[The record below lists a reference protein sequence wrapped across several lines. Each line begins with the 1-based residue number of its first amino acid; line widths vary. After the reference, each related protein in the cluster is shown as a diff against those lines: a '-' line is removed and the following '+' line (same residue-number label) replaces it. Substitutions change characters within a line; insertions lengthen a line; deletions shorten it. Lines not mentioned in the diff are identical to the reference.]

1 MGNIKEAL
9 IPYFQKE
16 FKLAMMSFDLYGAVT
31 PSDET
36 AKSKKDDDF
45 NADQTTKLKKERTV
59 TQAELESSAPP
70 VSPVVNTFLY
80 LVLLFTFIF
89 FLIFQYEGTFEDFLE
104 MFIQFGYVTL
114 FSSAYPLAGLCALL
128 NNMIEIRGDAFKLC
142 FVHRRPFGARVNR
155 YYIYHLRSG
164 IFSN

>member
-31 PSDET
+31 PSDES

-45 NADQTTKLKKERTV
+45 NGDQMTKVKKERTV

-70 VSPVVNTFLY
+70 VRNAKYKYLSIPITNCFFFSTRVHLKTFLKCS
-80 LVLLFTFIF
+80 
-89 FLIFQYEGTFEDFLE
+89 
-104 MFIQFGYVTL
+104 
-114 FSSAYPLAGLCALL
+114 FSS
-128 NNMIEIRGDAFKLC
+128 DT
-142 FVHRRPFGARVNR
+142 
-155 YYIYHLRSG
+155 
-164 IFSN
+164 

>member
-31 PSDET
+31 PSDES

-45 NADQTTKLKKERTV
+45 NGDQMTKVKKERTV

-70 VSPVVNTFLY
+70 VRNAKYKYLSIPITNCFFFFSTRVHLKTFLKCS
-80 LVLLFTFIF
+80 
-89 FLIFQYEGTFEDFLE
+89 
-104 MFIQFGYVTL
+104 
-114 FSSAYPLAGLCALL
+114 FSS
-128 NNMIEIRGDAFKLC
+128 DT
-142 FVHRRPFGARVNR
+142 
-155 YYIYHLRSG
+155 
-164 IFSN
+164 

>member
-45 NADQTTKLKKERTV
+45 NADQTTKVKKERTV
-59 TQAELESSAPP
+59 TQTELESSAPP
-70 VSPVVNTFLY
+70 VSPKYLMHCNT
-80 LVLLFTFIF
+80 
-89 FLIFQYEGTFEDFLE
+89 
-104 MFIQFGYVTL
+104 
-114 FSSAYPLAGLCALL
+114 
-128 NNMIEIRGDAFKLC
+128 
-142 FVHRRPFGARVNR
+142 
-155 YYIYHLRSG
+155 
-164 IFSN
+164 

>member
-31 PSDET
+31 PSDES

-45 NADQTTKLKKERTV
+45 NADQMTKVKKERTV

-70 VSPVVNTFLY
+70 VRNATYKYFQIHNYHELFFFSTRVHLKTFLKCS
-80 LVLLFTFIF
+80 
-89 FLIFQYEGTFEDFLE
+89 
-104 MFIQFGYVTL
+104 
-114 FSSAYPLAGLCALL
+114 FSSDTLL
-128 NNMIEIRGDAFKLC
+128 YFLLPI
-142 FVHRRPFGARVNR
+142 H
-155 YYIYHLRSG
+155 
-164 IFSN
+164 

>member
-31 PSDET
+31 PSDES

-45 NADQTTKLKKERTV
+45 NADQMTKVKKERTV

-70 VSPVVNTFLY
+70 VRNAKYKYFQIHTHHE
-80 LVLLFTFIF
+80 F
-89 FLIFQYEGTFEDFLE
+89 FFSVR
-104 MFIQFGYVTL
+104 GY
-114 FSSAYPLAGLCALL
+114 
-128 NNMIEIRGDAFKLC
+128 I
-142 FVHRRPFGARVNR
+142 
-155 YYIYHLRSG
+155 
-164 IFSN
+164 